1 MGFID
6 GATFNL
12 VAKCQ
17 MKFSFFSST
26 QTATTTELATG
37 RTIFDGQR
45 TEAERVALTS
55 LLYLLLER
63 LPQSNHLQQN
73 VEQLLR
79 TILDAT
85 DNLRF
90 IWVGMREVR
99 GSPVAPLAIEG
110 DYVGNDADWSLPES
124 CFDFNAPYSQA
135 SLEGIGAAPNFHSL
149 FAPWRG
155 HPESCSAN
163 SALAIPLRSERSG
176 VRGLMV
182 FYAADIDYFAHLGIA
197 PFRAF
202 CHLVEVMWQHANMLQ
217 LLVQKTQVDP
227 LTGLMNRRKTVL
239 ALTKAMEHAERTDT
253 PFSILLCR
261 IEGFDKLTDI
271 YGWFDADQ
279 ILAAFVKSVGSQMGT
294 EVQAGRWTGVEFIYL
309 LTARDR
315 AAALVAANTLQVYL
329 QTQTIHVQNWSIRL
343 TVNIGVATL
352 SPQSNGLDD
361 LIFQANQHLLSQVV

>member
-1 MGFID
+1 
-6 GATFNL
+6 
-12 VAKCQ
+12 
-17 MKFSFFSST
+17 MKFKFFSST
-26 QTATTTELATG
+26 PGPATTALATG
-37 RTIFDGQR
+37 RTTFDGQR
-45 TEAERVALTS
+45 TDAERAALTS

-63 LPQSNHLQQN
+63 LPQSNHLQHN

-79 TILDAT
+79 TILDTT

-90 IWVGMREVR
+90 IWVGVRDVR
-99 GSPVAPLAIEG
+99 GASVAPLAIEG
-110 DYVGNDADWSLPES
+110 EYVGGETDWRLPES
-124 CFDFNAPYSQA
+124 CFDVNAPYSQA
-135 SLEGIGAAPNFHSL
+135 SLEGIDATANFHSL
-149 FAPWRG
+149 FAPWSD
-155 HPESCSAN
+155 HPETCSAN

-202 CHLVEVMWQHANMLQ
+202 CHLVEVMWQHATMLQ

-239 ALTKAMEHAERTDT
+239 ALTKAMEHAEQVNE

-261 IEGFDKLTDI
+261 IEGFDKLTDV

-279 ILAAFVKSVGSQMGT
+279 ILAAFVKNVGMQMGART
-294 EVQAGRWTGVEFIYL
+294 QAGRWTGVEFIYL
-309 LTARDR
+309 LTGRDR
-315 AAALVAANTLQVYL
+315 TAAMVQANTLQQHL
-329 QTQTIHVQNWSIRL
+329 ATQTIHVQNWSIRL
-343 TVNIGVATL
+343 TVSIGVATL

-361 LIFQANQHLLSQVV
+361 LIFQANQQMLLQSV

>member
-1 MGFID
+1 MVTSI
-6 GATFNL
+6 TPHS

-17 MKFSFFSST
+17 MKFKFFSST
-26 QTATTTELATG
+26 QTAATTELATA

-45 TEAERVALTS
+45 TEAERAALTS
-55 LLYLLLER
+55 LLYVLLER

-99 GSPVAPLAIEG
+99 GAAVAPLAIEG
-110 DYVGNDADWSLPES
+110 DYVGGDTDWSLPES
-124 CFDFNAPYSQA
+124 CFDFTAPYSQA
-135 SLEGIGAAPNFHSL
+135 SLEGLDAAPNFHSL
-149 FAPWRG
+149 FAPWRD

-239 ALTKAMEHAERTDT
+239 ALTKAMEHAERADT
-253 PFSILLCR
+253 PLSILLCR
-261 IEGFDKLTDI
+261 VEGFGKLTDV

-279 ILAAFVKSVGSQMGT
+279 ILATFAKNVGGQMGA
-294 EVQAGRWTGVEFIYL
+294 EVPAGRWTGVDFIYL
-309 LTARDR
+309 LAGHDC
-315 AAALVAANTLQVYL
+315 AAALVIADTLQQYL
-329 QTQTIHVQNWSIRL
+329 HTQTIHVQNWSIRL

-361 LIFQANQHLLSQVV
+361 LIYQANQHLLSQAP